1 MTLAERTR
9 EAVAAEPF
17 LHAALR
23 AGVVNYAAAA
33 RYLDVGAD
41 DRDAVV
47 AALRRYA
54 ADLPARETVATDAPV
69 SMQSGLGPADGDDD
83 ALLTVG
89 DTSLAPGAGSLTAI
103 VATGPVDADALR
115 HVLGRLATADV
126 VPTAAG
132 VGTETLIV
140 VVERRDGADALR
152 VVEDALEAVPT
163 GP

>member
-9 EAVAAEPF
+9 EAVRSHPF

-33 RYLDVGAD
+33 RHLDVGAD
-41 DRDAVV
+41 DEDAVV

-54 ADLPARETVATDAPV
+54 TDLPDRKTAAAAAPV
-69 SMQSGLGPADGDDD
+69 SMQSGLGPADESDD

-103 VATGPVDADALR
+103 VASGAVDPDTLT

-126 VPTAAG
+126 TPTAAG
-132 VGTETLIV
+132 VGTETLVV

-152 VVEDALEAVPT
+152 VVEDALEAVPV